1 MGKPGC
7 LNPNVHEHGISM
19 ADSRLLVP
27 RALKSTPILINE
39 KADFGLSRSRAVLF
53 ELHEIPFKDALR
65 KLEDTPQYGEIG
77 FAWCF
82 LETIGTRMDGYFRYN
97 EDAETFN
104 DMFVR
109 LTRRRGRDPLDQF
122 NDTPFLE
129 RARFIG
135 GNRRL
140 TLGVYQEKF
149 SGARISIV
157 DSSEEEEAPVIIA
170 KLLRRAG
177 SAAKP
182 QSAAEELISLNR
194 G

>member
-1 MGKPGC
+1 
-7 LNPNVHEHGISM
+7 M

-39 KADFGLSRSRAVLF
+39 KADFELSRSRAVLF
-53 ELHEIPFKDALR
+53 ELREIPFKDALR
-65 KLEDTPQYGEIG
+65 KLEGTQQYGEVG

-82 LETIGTRMDGYFRYN
+82 LETLGTRMDGYFRYN
-97 EDAETFN
+97 EGAETFS
-104 DMFVR
+104 DMFVK

-122 NDTPFLE
+122 NDIPFLE

-149 SGARISIV
+149 GGARISIV
-157 DSSEEEEAPVIIA
+157 DSSEEEEAPVIMA
-170 KLLRRAG
+170 KLLRRTDAI
-177 SAAKP
+177 AKQP
-182 QSAAEELISLNR
+182 SAAEELISLNR